1 MPIVTLTSDLGS
13 KDSYVPMIKGS
24 LLTLNQNL
32 NLVDI
37 SHDIPAFDVFK
48 GAEIVKQAFPYFP
61 ENTLHLIAINPHDI
75 ETFPLIMIKHKGHYF
90 VGADNGMLSFIA
102 GENAEWAM
110 ALIPE
115 EVDIKWKSFPFIPF
129 FLHAVECWQSGNFS
143 KAGEVMGSIVQ
154 KKPFESYTSQNVLVG
169 YITHVDHFGNA
180 ITNIDKEI
188 FLSRKPADGF
198 SIEFKTYRADYI
210 NEHYEEV
217 PPGEQVVLFNSSG
230 FLEIAIN
237 SGDAGKLMGLRR
249 NDKIVI
255 RFENAEESS

>member
-1 MPIVTLTSDLGS
+1 MPIVTLTSDLGTQ
-13 KDSYVPMIKGS
+13 DAYVPMIKGS
-24 LLTLNQNL
+24 LLSLNENL

-37 SHDIPAFDVFK
+37 SHNIPAFDVFK
-48 GAEIVKQAFPYFP
+48 GAEIVKQAYRYFP
-61 ENTLHLIAINPHDI
+61 ENTLHLIAINPFDI
-75 ETFPLIMIKHKGHYF
+75 ETFPLIMIKYNGHYF
-90 VGADNGMLSFIA
+90 VGGDNGMLSFIA
-102 GENAEWAM
+102 GESADWAI

-129 FLHAVECWQSGNFS
+129 FLHAVDCWQSGNFS
-143 KAGEVMGSIVQ
+143 KAGGVIGSILQ
-154 KKPFESYTSQNVLVG
+154 KKPFESYTSQDVLVG
-169 YITHVDHFGNA
+169 YITHIDHFGNA

-188 FLSRKPADGF
+188 FKSKNPSQGF
-198 SIEFKTYRADYI
+198 TIEFKTYHAEYI

-255 RFENAEESS
+255 RFENVEENS